1 MASTYL
7 DLRSITCCEAARL
20 GDDKQAC
27 HCLLQRLALARCAI
41 IGISFPPIPWTV
53 TQGDA
58 VEEKD
63 GVLDME
69 EGVGVA
75 EMENEWQGDAGEEK
89 DGVLNME
96 EGVAEEGV
104 AENED

>member
-1 MASTYL
+1 M
-7 DLRSITCCEAARL
+7 
-20 GDDKQAC
+20 GDDRQAR
-27 HCLLQRLALARCAI
+27 HRLLQRLALARCAI
-41 IGISFPPIPWTV
+41 IGISFPPTPWPV

-63 GVLDME
+63 GVSDME

-75 EMENEWQGDAGEEK
+75 EMEDEWQGDAGEEK

-96 EGVAEEGV
+96 EAVSEEGV